1 MICLIYQEVKWIITK
16 VVEIKEFL
24 IIKLLTEGNGK
35 DVNGLE
41 PLFMTSI
48 MFFAFDVNLSVD
60 SNDALFAIFS
70 DNFKK

>member
-24 IIKLLTEGNGK
+24 IIKLLTEGNVK
-35 DVNGLE
+35 DVDGLE
-41 PLFMTSI
+41 PLFM
-48 MFFAFDVNLSVD
+48 FFAFDANLSVD

>member
-16 VVEIKEFL
+16 VVEIKEFW
-24 IIKLLTEGNGK
+24 IIQPLTEGNGK
-35 DVNGLE
+35 DVDGLE
-41 PLFMTSI
+41 SLFMTSI

-60 SNDALFAIFS
+60 SNDSLFAIFS

>member
-35 DVNGLE
+35 DVDGLE